1 MNGSTFKDQEYRTEI
16 IGRIADLDRS
26 QWAELIQADAT
37 DRGAI
42 CPLGHPF
49 VRHEWLGALESSG
62 SASPETGWTPLHL
75 LLRSEEGTLMGAAIL
90 YAKDHSWGEFV
101 FDHAWANA
109 HQRNGIPYYP
119 KLVAAIPF
127 TPVAGPRL
135 IARNAEVRAALA
147 KALPILTRS
156 GQLSSVHLL
165 FPQAADEV
173 ALAIAPEPDQ
183 PGQDEHPEGADH
195 ETHSADEAPDEAPD
209 EAADRWLRRTGVQFH
224 WQADG
229 WTNFED
235 FLNSMAQPKRKK
247 IRAERR
253 KVAEAGVTVRV
264 VDVAQSHSHER
275 AFFIACYERTYFEHG
290 GPPYLNQEF
299 WNQVFDTMP
308 EHFALVLAHAGDRL
322 IASSLIAHD
331 GVNAW
336 GRYWGAMERVPC
348 LHFECCYY
356 APIQW
361 AIQRGFQRFEGGAQG
376 EHKLARGLLPVAT
389 SSYHWLSHPA
399 FETAIE
405 RWLNRERS
413 GVAHYLDELDERS
426 PLRDPRGET
435 A

>member
-1 MNGSTFKDQEYRTEI
+1 VNGSTFKDLEYRTEI
-16 IGRIADLDRS
+16 IGRIADLDRA
-26 QWAELIQADAT
+26 QWAELIQADAA
-37 DRGAI
+37 DRGSI

-49 VRHEWLGALESSG
+49 VRHEWLTALESSG

-75 LLRSEEGTLMGAAIL
+75 LLRSEEGPLMGAAIL

-173 ALAIAPEPDQ
+173 ALVIAPEPDQ

-195 ETHSADEAPDEAPD
+195 ETHSADEAPDEN
-209 EAADRWLRRTGVQFH
+209 ADHWLRRTGVQFH

-229 WTNFED
+229 WTDFED

-264 VDVAQSHSHER
+264 VDVAQSSVEER
-275 AFFIACYERTYFEHG
+275 EFFIACYERTYYEHG
-290 GPPYLNQEF
+290 GPPYLNHEF
-299 WNQVFDTMP
+299 WNQVFNTMP
-308 EHFALVLAHAGDRL
+308 EHFALVLAHAGDRP

-331 GVNAW
+331 GANAW

-356 APIQW
+356 APIEW
-361 AIQRGFQRFEGGAQG
+361 AIQRKIQRFEGGAQG

>member
-1 MNGSTFKDQEYRTEI
+1 MNGSTLKDLEYRTEI
-16 IGRIADLDRS
+16 VGRIADLDRV
-26 QWAELIQADAT
+26 QWAELIQADAA
-37 DRGAI
+37 DRSAV

-49 VRHEWLGALESSG
+49 VRHEWLDALESSG

-75 LLRSEEGTLMGAAIL
+75 LLRSDDGTLMGAAIL

-135 IARNAEVRAALA
+135 IARNADVRAALA
-147 KALPILTRS
+147 KALPIVARS

-165 FPQAADEV
+165 FPQAADEA
-173 ALAIAPEPDQ
+173 ALAIAPEPPSEPDQ
-183 PGQDEHPEGADH
+183 PSDADQADQADQADH
-195 ETHSADEAPDEAPD
+195 ADHSDH
-209 EAADRWLRRTGVQFH
+209 WLRRNGVQFH
-224 WQADG
+224 WQSDR
-229 WTNFED
+229 WTDFED

-264 VDVAQSHSHER
+264 VDVAQSRAEER
-275 AFFIACYERTYFEHG
+275 AFFIACYERTYYEHG
-290 GPPYLNQEF
+290 GPPYLNHEF

-331 GVNAW
+331 GINAW

-356 APIQW
+356 APIEW
-361 AIQRGFQRFEGGAQG
+361 AIARGLQRFEGGAQG

-426 PLRDPRGET
+426 PLRDSRGET

>member
-1 MNGSTFKDQEYRTEI
+1 
-16 IGRIADLDRS
+16 
-26 QWAELIQADAT
+26 
-37 DRGAI
+37 
-42 CPLGHPF
+42 
-49 VRHEWLGALESSG
+49 
-62 SASPETGWTPLHL
+62 
-75 LLRSEEGTLMGAAIL
+75 MGAAIL

-135 IARNAEVRAALA
+135 IARNAQVRAALA
-147 KALPILTRS
+147 KALPVLTRS
-156 GQLSSVHLL
+156 GRLSSVHLL
-165 FPQAADEV
+165 FPQTADEV
-173 ALAIAPEPDQ
+173 SLAIAPEPA
-183 PGQDEHPEGADH
+183 PETA
-195 ETHSADEAPDEAPD
+195 D
-209 EAADRWLRRTGVQFH
+209 EAADEASDETADEATDHWLRRTGVQFH

-264 VDVAQSHSHER
+264 VDVAQSRVEER
-275 AFFIACYERTYFEHG
+275 EFFIACYERTYYEHG
-290 GPPYLNQEF
+290 GPPYLNHEF
-299 WNQVFDTMP
+299 WNQVFNTMP
-308 EHFALVLAHAGDRL
+308 EHFALVLAQARDRL

-356 APIQW
+356 APIEW

-435 A
+435 S

>member
-1 MNGSTFKDQEYRTEI
+1 
-16 IGRIADLDRS
+16 
-26 QWAELIQADAT
+26 
-37 DRGAI
+37 
-42 CPLGHPF
+42 
-49 VRHEWLGALESSG
+49 
-62 SASPETGWTPLHL
+62 
-75 LLRSEEGTLMGAAIL
+75 MGAAIL

-147 KALPILTRS
+147 KALPVLTRS

-165 FPQAADEV
+165 FPQVADET
-173 ALAIAPEPDQ
+173 ALAIAPESSSKSDQPDQ
-183 PGQDEHPEGADH
+183 PDPETYAAEQVDQSDH
-195 ETHSADEAPDEAPD
+195 
-209 EAADRWLRRTGVQFH
+209 WLRRTGVQFH
-224 WQADG
+224 WQSEH
-229 WTNFED
+229 WTDFDD

-264 VDVAQSHSHER
+264 IDVAESRAEER
-275 AFFIACYERTYFEHG
+275 AFFIACYERTYYEHG
-290 GPPYLNQEF
+290 GPPYLNPEF

-308 EHFALVLAHAGDRL
+308 EHFALVLASAGDRL

-331 GVNAW
+331 GLNAW
-336 GRYWGAMERVPC
+336 GRYWGAVERVPC

-356 APIQW
+356 TPIEW
-361 AIQRGFQRFEGGAQG
+361 AIQRGLQRFEGGAQG